1 MRLGKIG
8 EQSSAWRRAP
18 APNADEALARR
29 DDTAPIIVEPRIRA
43 VDLPPWIWTTSVG
56 GVALL
61 ATQLISSQSVAGWV
75 TVVGALLSV
84 IGCAIRVIVHR
95 RDGDHLMPTLP
106 LYTLLIASIAVLG
119 GTIQLA
125 TSTPAITTTS
135 IGLILG
141 GIMLQLL
148 SHVRISVFRYNQEL
162 PDILV
167 SAIVSL
173 TTAGLVI
180 WSVPVN
186 RLVRDDRVQQNW
198 SLTALS
204 MIALTALSVVLT
216 RRPAART
223 AAPLGD
229 RAAVAALIGQLV
241 MMGALALSI
250 VTVTVPMGVVPAA
263 SFAMGVGWLL
273 TGIHRRG
280 RDIDELELD
289 PTRQNSAPIVVS
301 ITVVFLQL
309 LLLFKVV
316 NTSAIPGI
324 AVPTAAAVTASLGGA
339 YLLWLSYRRAK
350 ESRHAYFDG
359 LTGLPN
365 RALFAIRL
373 ESAIAEAQRTRK
385 CVGLLFF
392 DLDRFKHVNDTYGHE
407 VGNKLLKHVAR
418 SVSGNLRD
426 QDTLARWAGDE
437 FIIVLPNL
445 NTAEE
450 ATEIAKR
457 VLEAGSASV
466 VLDKKELFPGYS
478 IGVAVYPQDGLDA
491 QTLQD
496 NADAALYLAK
506 ERGRRRVETFNQQ
519 MNEDNQERLALEAAL
534 HTAIERNELELW
546 YQPKVDALSGRIVAL
561 EALMRWHHP
570 ELGWIRP
577 DEFIPIA
584 EETGLI
590 EQVGEWALWRACSQM
605 RAIENAGLGQL
616 SMAINV
622 SPRQFMSGDLVGLVE
637 RVLHNTGIDPRRVE
651 LEITERL
658 AAKSENETLSILDR
672 LSALGL
678 GLALDDFGTGYSS
691 LSYLTRWPIDHI
703 KIDKSFVSKLTPRSP
718 ASETAIV
725 DAILALAQ
733 TLRLHVTAEGVE
745 SYDQASMLRD
755 RGCDF
760 LQGYCFAKPLPAA
773 ELARLLSL
781 EVRENG
787 PITTDV
793 NRHVH
798 RSSSTRQLANEILAA
813 ERAEQA
819 RLKAQVQAAYA
830 SQRQ

>member
-1 MRLGKIG
+1 VRLGKVG
-8 EQSSAWRRAP
+8 EQSAAWRRAP
-18 APNADEALARR
+18 APHDNAATNRQS
-29 DDTAPIIVEPRIRA
+29 DDATVIAEKKVSLL
-43 VDLPPWIWTTSVG
+43 DLPPWIWTTA
-56 GVALL
+56 VAGIVLL
-61 ATQLISSQSVAGWV
+61 VTQLLGSDSVATGL
-75 TVVGALLSV
+75 TAMGCLAALVGCVLRLEL
-84 IGCAIRVIVHR
+84 HR
-95 RDGDHLMPTLP
+95 RDKTHEMSTMALLGLAFGSLAFLASAIVIIVSSNPTSVIAMG
-106 LYTLLIASIAVLG
+106 LLLG
-119 GTIQLA
+119 GIVVQLLSSIQVAVFRYKEELTDILA
-125 TSTPAITTTS
+125 SAIVAITT
-135 IGLILG
+135 
-141 GIMLQLL
+141 
-148 SHVRISVFRYNQEL
+148 V
-162 PDILV
+162 
-167 SAIVSL
+167 
-173 TTAGLVI
+173 GLVT

-186 RLVRDDRVQQNW
+186 HLVRDGRVEQNW
-198 SLTALS
+198 SVAALA
-204 MIALTALSVVLT
+204 MIALTSLSFVLA
-216 RRPAART
+216 RRPAARS

-229 RAAVAALIGQLV
+229 RAVVVAFGALLVKSAAAALT
-241 MMGALALSI
+241 I
-250 VTVTVPMGVVPAA
+250 VTIEVPIGVMPAA
-263 SFAMGVGWLL
+263 SMAAGAAWILAAL
-273 TGIHRRG
+273 HRRV
-280 RDIDELELD
+280 RDIDKLEVD
-289 PTRQNSAPIVVS
+289 PTRQKSAPIVVS
-301 ITVVFLQL
+301 VCVVFLQL
-309 LLLFKVV
+309 LLLTKVV
-316 NTSAIPGI
+316 DSESVPGV
-324 AVPTAAAVTASLGGA
+324 AVPTAAAITASLGGL
-339 YLLWLSYRRAK
+339 YLLWLSYERAK
-350 ESRHAYFDG
+350 ESRRAYFDG

-365 RALFAIRL
+365 RVLFGIRL
-373 ESAIAEAQRTRK
+373 DAAIAEAQRTRK

-392 DLDRFKHVNDTYGHE
+392 DLDKFKHVNDTYGHE

-418 SVSGNLRD
+418 SVNGNLRAH
-426 QDTLARWAGDE
+426 DTLARWAGDE

-445 NTAEE
+445 TNPDE
-450 ATEIAKR
+450 ATEVGKR
-457 VLEAGSASV
+457 ILEQSTGSV
-466 VLDKKELFPGYS
+466 ILDKKEIFPSYS
-478 IGVAVYPQDGLDA
+478 IGVSVYPQDGLDA

-519 MNEDNQERLALEAAL
+519 MSEDNQGRLALESAL

-570 ELGWIRP
+570 ELGWIKP

-590 EQVGEWALWRACSQM
+590 EQIGEWALWRACSQM

-622 SPRQFMSGDLVGLVE
+622 SPRQFIGGDLVGLVE

-651 LEITERL
+651 LEITEQL
-658 AAKSENETLSILDR
+658 AVKSEDSTLIILDR
-672 LSALGL
+672 LSTLGI
-678 GLALDDFGTGYSS
+678 GLSLDDFGTGFSS
-691 LSYLTRWPIDHI
+691 ISYLTRWPIDHI

-718 ASETAIV
+718 TSETAIV

-755 RGCDF
+755 KGCDF

-787 PITTDV
+787 PITTDQ

-798 RSSSTRQLANEILAA
+798 RSSATRQLANEILSA

-830 SQRQ
+830 SQRP